1 MAYKQSAGTSEPTAA
16 AIGRATR
23 NIMQR
28 IGCTIMGSN
37 AKTIADAMR
46 KGGAIPGHTKENRV
60 KHSRWKHWEGV
71 YPASRGW
78 R

>member
-1 MAYKQSAGTSEPTAA
+1 MPNWHHTIPTPRICESAPALEL
-16 AIGRATR
+16 
-23 NIMQR
+23 
-28 IGCTIMGSN
+28 
-37 AKTIADAMR
+37 R

-60 KHSRWKHWEGV
+60 KHSTWKHGEGV